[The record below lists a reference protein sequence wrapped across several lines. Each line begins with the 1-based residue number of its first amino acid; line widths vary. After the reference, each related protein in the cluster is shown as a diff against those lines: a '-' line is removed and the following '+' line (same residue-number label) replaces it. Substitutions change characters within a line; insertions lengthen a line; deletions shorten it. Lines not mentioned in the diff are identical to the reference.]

1 MYQPTLVV
9 RWCSTPSSI
18 MSHHYNIII
27 LSFYGPLQMFSFL
40 GGGWKGGFPGG
51 SDGEESACN
60 GGDPGSTPEGRPEG
74 NGYPLQ
80 YSCLEKN
87 SMDRGVWRATV
98 HLQMFLLF
106 YYYACLFCFP
116 QWNFKN
122 PEDWQYFPYIFPHLL
137 EQESAHRKFTQ
148 YPLFA

>member
-1 MYQPTLVV
+1 M
-9 RWCSTPSSI
+9 
-18 MSHHYNIII
+18 M
-27 LSFYGPLQMFSFL
+27 FYPLLNYVTSLQHNHSQFLWPLTNVFFSW
-40 GGGWKGGFPGG
+40 GGGRKGGLPWWLMVA
-51 SDGEESACN
+51 DGEESACN

-106 YYYACLFCFP
+106 CYYACLFCFP